1 MKVKELI
8 EELKDFMMML
18 QGFVKRVRNVL
29 AHTHG
34 KQEEARKAYKYLF
47 MASLFCRRIDET
59 TKTKP

>member
-1 MKVKELI
+1 MLNEQVS
-8 EELKDFMMML
+8 FMMML
-18 QGFVKRVRNVL
+18 QGFVRGVRNVL

-34 KQEEARKAYKYLF
+34 KQKEARKAYEYLF